1 MIKKLFFSGL
11 CVSAL
16 AFTACNPDQ
25 EINGTGTLSL
35 RITDAPTDAG
45 NIEGVYVT
53 IDHVDYR
60 HNGQWHEFKGFQ
72 GPKTVNLLE
81 LTEGK
86 TELLGDFIVEAGEY
100 SELRFQLDAAA
111 NGGNDS
117 NPNTYIAFTDGSR
130 APLFVPSG
138 TQSGYKAKG
147 TFVVPMNGTVFITA
161 DFDVRKSVV
170 ESGRTGKWILKPVI
184 RLVVNDQA
192 GSIEGT
198 LQNLREGEKYVAY
211 VYENETYTEDEA
223 NLPEEGQIQFP
234 NAVSST
240 LVQANGEFVLP
251 FLAPGK
257 YDVIVAAQD
266 AEGTFFSVVATMEDV
281 EVTSLETSEIVLT
294 F

>member
-1 MIKKLFFSGL
+1 M
-11 CVSAL
+11 CVSTL

-25 EINGTGTLSL
+25 DVNGTGTLSL

-45 NIEGVYVT
+45 NIAGVYITV
-53 IDHVDYR
+53 DHVEYR
-60 HNGQWHEFKGFQ
+60 HNGKWHEFKSFQ
-72 GPKTVNLLE
+72 GPKTINLLE

-100 SELRFQLDAAA
+100 SELRFVLDAAS
-111 NGGNDS
+111 NGGKADRETDLK
-117 NPNTYIAFTDGSR
+117 TYIAFIDGTT
-130 APLFVPSG
+130 APLYVPSG

-147 TFVVPMNGTVFITA
+147 SFAVPMNGTVFITA

-170 ESGRTGKWILKPVI
+170 QSGESGKWILKPVI

-198 LQNLREGEKYVAY
+198 LQNIREGEQYVAY
-211 VYENETYTEDEA
+211 AYANETYTEEEA
-223 NLPEEGQIQFP
+223 KLPEEGQIQFP
-234 NAVSST
+234 GAVSST
-240 LVQANGEFVLP
+240 RVHADGSFNLA

-257 YDVIVAAQD
+257 YDIIISAQD
-266 AEGTFFSVVATMEDV
+266 AEGNFLNVVANLDDV
-281 EVTSLETSEIVLT
+281 EVSSLQNSEIVLT